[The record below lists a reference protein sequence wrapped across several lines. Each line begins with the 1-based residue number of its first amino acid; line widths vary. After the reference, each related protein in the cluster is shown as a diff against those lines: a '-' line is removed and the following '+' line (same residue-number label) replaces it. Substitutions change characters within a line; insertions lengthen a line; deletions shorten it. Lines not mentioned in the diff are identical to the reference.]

1 MMEQKNQSLCW
12 CLFTC
17 FLKQNERRGK
27 GNSLNPCS
35 IITYNLDR
43 TSKQNNQK
51 QSIKQYPFLLFLEHM
66 QSERS
71 LFCDETD
78 DVLLPQC
85 HQSLQSSIMKKKH
98 KSFVPVFRRTVF
110 VSFPFFLVTKKPK
123 PFFLSLFF
131 FVPLSVFFFLL
142 KSV

>member
-1 MMEQKNQSLCW
+1 MEQIDRIPVLVFNH
-12 CLFTC
+12 T
-17 FLKQNERRGK
+17 FLKQNERGK
-27 GNSLNPCS
+27 GNSLKPCS

-98 KSFVPVFRRTVF
+98 KSFVPVFRRKVF
-110 VSFPFFLVTKKPK
+110 VSFPFLVTKKPK